1 MSISR
6 PVWRTIFFHS
16 GAVVAAS
23 IWLAG
28 CDRSPEP
35 STSPTPQP
43 SRMVAPSSRVV
54 GSKYRRPD
62 EDRFVVVGQAAP
74 SFGGFFIDPTTG
86 DIVVHVADS
95 SQFGLA
101 VASLRA
107 HLSDENFGFPR
118 RFRSG
123 RILVRKVAYSFQQLS
138 DWRDIASDS
147 ILGRFGADMVDLDE
161 VRNRVAINVAP
172 GQEQVVRSALAAMG
186 VPSEALYVTSA
197 PAIRAT
203 RGSRSAMSARRRTSA
218 SSLNDTADSLAGG
231 FNFGWVGQPLE
242 AVR

>member
-1 MSISR
+1 MARKHAVLCSRPSVTFAVDARSRSGNHVSNRDGGRMSISR

-123 RILVRKVAYSFQQLS
+123 RILVRKVAYSLS
-138 DWRDIASDS
+138 SSCLIGETS
-147 ILGRFGADMVDLDE
+147 
-161 VRNRVAINVAP
+161 RVTV
-172 GQEQVVRSALAAMG
+172 S
-186 VPSEALYVTSA
+186 
-197 PAIRAT
+197 
-203 RGSRSAMSARRRTSA
+203 
-218 SSLNDTADSLAGG
+218 
-231 FNFGWVGQPLE
+231 
-242 AVR
+242 